1 MDDQWDCIV
10 VAAGSASLSVAAMI
24 VGGLMAEAHGLA
36 EAGAA

>member
-1 MDDQWDCIV
+1 MDDRWDCIAV
-10 VAAGSASLSVAAMI
+10 GAGSAGLSAAAMI